1 MQQRK
6 KKKKDQWRCQPF
18 GPHLPAK
25 ISFQSTLHPSTGSR
39 RCNEIIF
46 SFARPSLRFFCAG
59 FLLNAGHK
67 IVGYGRTI
75 TQTTSSRRRANI
87 ERERTGQR
95 EKAREKETQKETRSR
110 RETKSGEG
118 IRGGG
123 KKGSVNEMSFGR
135 IKVVAQVPI
144 PFFQFFQ
151 AGSMRVYTRRER
163 NRLVINRLGRLGHS
177 AKRSRSRPLEESLAR
192 PVVASRAV
200 APGPISRAP
209 SCCAR
214 LADDN

>member
-1 MQQRK
+1 MKIIYHLPICCKWIKIIDIRFNPIKFYLLSK
-6 KKKKDQWRCQPF
+6 KKLRQFRATEEEKKKDQWRCQPF

-87 ERERTGQR
+87 ERERERGNAKKRGRKKRRRKRGAEGRQR
-95 EKAREKETQKETRSR
+95 AGKG
-110 RETKSGEG
+110 SGEG
-118 IRGGG
+118 
-123 KKGSVNEMSFGR
+123 
-135 IKVVAQVPI
+135 
-144 PFFQFFQ
+144 
-151 AGSMRVYTRRER
+151 ER
-163 NRLVINRLGRLGHS
+163 KDRWMKWVS
-177 AKRSRSRPLEESLAR
+177 AALRSWHKYQSRSSSSSRPDLCVCTRGEKEIGWL
-192 PVVASRAV
+192 
-200 APGPISRAP
+200 
-209 SCCAR
+209 
-214 LADDN
+214 

>member
-1 MQQRK
+1 MKIIYHLPICCKWIKIIDIPFNPIKFYLLSK
-6 KKKKDQWRCQPF
+6 KKLRQFRATEEEKKKDQWRCQPF

-87 ERERTGQR
+87 ERERESG
-95 EKAREKETQKETRSR
+95 ATR
-110 RETKSGEG
+110 KSEG
-118 IRGGG
+118 
-123 KKGSVNEMSFGR
+123 
-135 IKVVAQVPI
+135 
-144 PFFQFFQ
+144 
-151 AGSMRVYTRRER
+151 ER
-163 NRLVINRLGRLGHS
+163 NAEGNAEQKGDKERGRDQGRG
-177 AKRSRSRPLEESLAR
+177 KERIGEWNEFRPH
-192 PVVASRAV
+192 
-200 APGPISRAP
+200 
-209 SCCAR
+209 
-214 LADDN
+214 